1 MESVTDPWGL
11 EFVVLV
17 RQEGSSPGHDLAAK
31 CETQDENEG
40 LQIPSLHVAKPA
52 LTLTCGLPSVPWVV
66 EGSG

>member
-1 MESVTDPWGL
+1 M
-11 EFVVLV
+11 VLV
-17 RQEGSSPGHDLAAK
+17 RQEVSSPGGDRTAK

-40 LQIPSLHVAKPA
+40 LQLPSLHSVAKPA